1 MSGFDYEYRGWQI
14 EPYEGIQVG
23 HRLENSRN
31 VSQQIGSHTARKISE
46 YLIHY
51 PEDSGHGSGKSVR
64 TLKEA
69 AAYIDS
75 YEGSEDPAA
84 RMKKIPRVAR
94 SR

>member
-1 MSGFDYEYRGWQI
+1 VPDFDYEYRGWLI
-14 EPYEGIQVG
+14 TPYEGIQTG
-23 HRLENSRN
+23 YKLEGSRSLNQRL
-31 VSQQIGSHTARKISE
+31 GLHTARKISE

-51 PEDSGHGSGKSVR
+51 PEDSGHISGKSVR

-75 YEGSEDPAA
+75 YEGSGDPAA
-84 RMKKIPRVAR
+84 RMKKAPKATR